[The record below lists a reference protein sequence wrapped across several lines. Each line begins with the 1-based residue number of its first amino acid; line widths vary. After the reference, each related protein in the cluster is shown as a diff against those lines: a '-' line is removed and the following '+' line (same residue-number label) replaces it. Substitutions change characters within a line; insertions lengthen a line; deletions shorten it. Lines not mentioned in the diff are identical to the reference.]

1 MTRTI
6 TLLLISLGVLLA
18 LVTAKSIPDCT
29 DGKVYT
35 PCRAACRPTCDNPD
49 PACNFMCVPGCLC
62 PNGTVENIW
71 GECVE
76 KDKCR
81 LCSGNTTYSNC
92 ANNCI
97 GVVSPPQCLRIACM
111 QGCACKPNYALLPD
125 RKRCVLPQDL
135 PQEGSNK

>member
-18 LVTAKSIPDCT
+18 LVTAQLIPDCT

-35 PCRAACRPTCDNPD
+35 DCGSNCPPTCDNPNLT
-49 PACNFMCVPGCLC
+49 CNKMCVSGCFC
-62 PNGTVENIW
+62 PKGTVENIW

-92 ANNCI
+92 ANNCP
-97 GVVSPPQCLRIACM
+97 GVVSPPNCLRIECRL
-111 QGCACKPNYALLPD
+111 GCACKPNYALLPNS
-125 RKRCVLPQDL
+125 KRCVLPRDL
-135 PQEGSNK
+135 RKVGLNK